1 VVRLLFFAVMLGLL
15 MGCSKHSNCPAYASV
30 KTQER
35 KHIKKN
41 IRKKKKKSES
51 GLFTKEQL
59 NIIRSGKKAA
69 RKSKRNLKKK
79 S

>member
-1 VVRLLFFAVMLGLL
+1 VLRLLFFAVMLGLL
-15 MGCSKHSNCPAYASV
+15 TGCSKHSNCPAYASV

-59 NIIRSGKKAA
+59 NVIRSGKKAA
-69 RKSKRNLKKK
+69 RQSKRNLKKK
-79 S
+79 T